1 MEMPFSLPSDYA
13 LESARSWGHTQ
24 GLTMTPTGR
33 ARGRREF
40 LCFRPGFYLAL
51 GHVDHAEPS
60 REVYSSGDFIKLHFR
75 LEGESCVGQA
85 GAVGAVGTLGGMAAQ
100 TVPAMSVSTLL
111 QPSGFAKEE
120 VFAREVRERSVTLCC
135 SRQFLTQELGLSGET
150 LHGPFGSF
158 VRAAPERFELVRFP
172 LDAAQHDIALS
183 LLDDPHGDT
192 SRGTFHGIYAESK
205 AFELL
210 HTFLTRRFDDTGI
223 DMANARV
230 RERLLPVK
238 RYVDENLHE
247 AFEMRTLAH
256 RFGFSE
262 SRLARLFRE
271 AFGTQLFAYVA
282 NARLTRAR
290 ALVESGDLSIA
301 QIAFEVGYGHAANFS
316 TAFKR
321 HFGMT
326 PQGLRKAAR
335 HHGAAC

>member
-13 LESARSWGHTQ
+13 LESARSWGRTQ
-24 GLTMTPTGR
+24 GLTMTPTGH

-150 LHGPFGSF
+150 LHGPFGTF

-183 LLDDPHGDT
+183 LLDDPHGD
-192 SRGTFHGIYAESK
+192 TFHGIYAESK

-247 AFEMRTLAH
+247 AF
-256 RFGFSE
+256 
-262 SRLARLFRE
+262 
-271 AFGTQLFAYVA
+271 GTQLFAYVA
-282 NARLTRAR
+282 NARLARAR

-321 HFGMT
+321 HFGTT